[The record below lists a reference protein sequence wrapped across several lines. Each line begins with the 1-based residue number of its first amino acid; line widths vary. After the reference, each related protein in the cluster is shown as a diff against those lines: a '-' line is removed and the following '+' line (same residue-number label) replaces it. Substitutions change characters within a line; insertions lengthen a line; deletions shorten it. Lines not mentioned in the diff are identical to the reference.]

1 MKEANKEITLLVE
14 LAEIVILFD
23 KMQQENISVMNKNDG
38 FLDAGAQSIILSNK
52 REAKKMEAHYVAS
65 NKEAYNAI
73 EQEITGY
80 QNVALATRRIA
91 GRRGRPKY

>member
-52 REAKKMEAHYVAS
+52 REAKKMEDRVSIIISELGGDVKAGELVEKYSEEVS
-65 NKEAYNAI
+65 VIIIKK
-73 EQEITGY
+73 GY
-80 QNVALATRRIA
+80 
-91 GRRGRPKY
+91 KK